1 MFCLG
6 PLVWIQFI
14 LLRGFIPLIFSKKI
28 IFGFLMFFG
37 TLKYG
42 ESLYGIIHKECPHI
56 RRGGRRGVRQKWTN
70 ADRGEGV
77 VSQMWTSA
85 WKKNYSYH
93 IYKIYSDNLAV
104 CLYIMSCLC
113 AMSCHFY
120 VMPVC
125 HIYFVVN
132 PISWNAIIEIV

>member
-56 RRGGRRGVRQKWTN
+56 RGGGEKGGQTKVDKCRQGRGGG
-70 ADRGEGV
+70 
-77 VSQMWTSA
+77 
-85 WKKNYSYH
+85 
-93 IYKIYSDNLAV
+93 
-104 CLYIMSCLC
+104 
-113 AMSCHFY
+113 
-120 VMPVC
+120 
-125 HIYFVVN
+125 
-132 PISWNAIIEIV
+132 